1 MNILALDTATEA
13 CSVALQLGDQVLARC
28 EVVGRS
34 HTQQLVPM
42 VRGLLADA
50 GIGVAQLDAYV
61 CGVGPG
67 SFAGVRIGV
76 SFVKG
81 LALAHERPVVAVSS
95 LAMLAVPLIASGAPR
110 VLTAIDARMNEVYF
124 AAWMRDAS
132 GLPQRVGEASVAA
145 PVDVGART
153 GEWRAAGSGWQAYR
167 AELEAATGA
176 LLVEVD
182 AAALPQARDALALAL
197 PQLALGNG
205 ISAAALVPE
214 YLRNKVALTLREQR
228 ARKTSIG
235 NNLG

>member
-13 CSVALQLGDQVLARC
+13 CSAALQIGDQVIARF
-28 EVVGRS
+28 EVAGRS
-34 HTQQLVPM
+34 HTQKLVPM

-50 GIGVAQLDAYV
+50 GIGFAQLDAYV

-81 LALAHERPVVAVSS
+81 LALAHDRPVVGVSS
-95 LAMLAVPLIASGAPR
+95 LAMLAAPVIASGAAR

-124 AAWMRDAS
+124 AAWSRDAS
-132 GLPQRVGEASVAA
+132 GLPQCLSDASVAA
-145 PVDVGART
+145 PADIGRHV
-153 GEWRAAGSGWQAYR
+153 GEWRAAGSGWQAYL

-176 LLVEVD
+176 TLSAVD
-182 AAALPQARDALALAL
+182 ETALPHARDGLLLAL
-197 PQLALGNG
+197 PQLVAGNS

-214 YLRNKVALTLREQR
+214 YLRNKVALTLLEQR
-228 ARKTSIG
+228 ARKSVG
-235 NNLG
+235 GGV